1 VIAVHEHKHPV
12 AVTPRDDEDLMQVL
26 TGELAV
32 EREVD
37 EPCASGRV
45 VALGVPAADDRH
57 NDHG

>member
-1 VIAVHEHKHPV
+1 MA
-12 AVTPRDDEDLMQVL
+12 PRHHEDLVQVL

-45 VALGVPAADDRH
+45 VALGVSTGGERRD
-57 NDHG
+57 GGG